1 MISASQIVITP
12 ERRRFLE
19 VSLAGLVLP
28 LAAARGEAA
37 RPAGRPVQGGHKGR
51 EAQSP
56 SVVFE
61 HDLPNLTMDGWQVT
75 VVEVITPPG
84 PGSHR
89 HQHPGFVLGY
99 VLEGD
104 LRFQVDGQ
112 PERTIPAG
120 RMFYEAPGGVHAVS
134 ASASP
139 TKSVRFLGHDS
150 RPQRGAA
157 HHPRL
162 GGRFGV
168 WTPAPPN

>member
-1 MISASQIVITP
+1 MINPSSQVVITF

-19 VSLAGLVLP
+19 ASLAGLMLP
-28 LAAARGEAA
+28 LAAARAEAA
-37 RPAGRPVQGGHKGR
+37 RPAGRPVQAGH
-51 EAQSP
+51 EAQSH

-61 HDLPNLTMDGWQVT
+61 HDLPNVMMDGWQVT

-120 RMFYEAPGGVHAVS
+120 QMFYEAPGGVHAVS

-139 TKSVRFLGHDS
+139 TKPVRFLAMILA
-150 RPQRGAA
+150 PK
-157 HHPRL
+157 
-162 GGRFGV
+162 GV
-168 WTPAPPN
+168 PLTTPA

>member
-1 MISASQIVITP
+1 MISASSQVVITL

-19 VSLAGLVLP
+19 ASLAGLMLP
-28 LAAARGEAA
+28 LAAARA
-37 RPAGRPVQGGHKGR
+37 
-51 EAQSP
+51 EAQSH

-61 HDLPNLTMDGWQVT
+61 HDLPNVTMDGWQVT

-120 RMFYEAPGGVHAVS
+120 QMFYEAPGGVHAVS

-139 TKSVRFLGHDS
+139 TKPVRFLAMILA
-150 RPQRGAA
+150 PK
-157 HHPRL
+157 
-162 GGRFGV
+162 GV
-168 WTPAPPN
+168 PLSTPA